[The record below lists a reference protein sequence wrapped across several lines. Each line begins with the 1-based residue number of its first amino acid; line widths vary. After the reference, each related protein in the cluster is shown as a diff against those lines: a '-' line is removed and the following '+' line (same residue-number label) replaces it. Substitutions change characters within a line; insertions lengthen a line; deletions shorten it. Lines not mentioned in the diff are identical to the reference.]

1 MRAETV
7 PVILGVL
14 VAIVGLAILADAW
27 LPETMTFGSERR
39 RRSRT
44 ERSLGGEA
52 CIGLAALCEAAALIG
67 RDTWAYETVAML
79 AGAGLFVIGVW
90 LNRRFLSDRISNR
103 GALRRDETPKAR
115 DGKDRIR

>member
-1 MRAETV
+1 MRIETV

-39 RRSRT
+39 RRART
-44 ERSLGGEA
+44 ERSISGEA

-67 RDTWAYETVAML
+67 RDTWRSETLSMLLGVGLFL
-79 AGAGLFVIGVW
+79 AGTW
-90 LNRRFLSDRISNR
+90 LNRRYLLDRISNR
-103 GALRRDETPKAR
+103 GALRRGKLPPKR
-115 DGKDRIR
+115 EGPNRIR